1 MNDRTIAARIAL
13 RAALQLRRS
22 LSIPRE
28 LPVNVFDVASAIG
41 IDVRFLDLPS
51 LEGMFCRDPGP
62 RILLPSLKHRPRGR
76 VAFSCAHELGH
87 FALNHDTRFD
97 ECPGAAPQH
106 DSKSCEEF
114 ASDVFAG
121 SLLMPRQA
129 LLGSFARRSWSPDT
143 ATPLQIFIVAG
154 ELGVGYETLLTH
166 LSVVLGL
173 LPSARFEECK
183 RIAPKTIRSE
193 FLQREDPGDLVII
206 DEAWVPVPVDLQVGD
221 VVAVPLA
228 LAATARFLLL
238 EPISDRGGWKIF
250 RARRSGIEKVV
261 IGNRVTVRVARYGY
275 VGPVRNRFLEDP
287 DECQQSSDY

>member
-28 LPVNVFDVASAIG
+28 LPVNVFDIAGAIG
-41 IDVRFLDLPS
+41 IDVRFLDLSS

-97 ECPGAAPQH
+97 ECPGTAPQYGP
-106 DSKSCEEF
+106 KSSEEF
-114 ASDVFAG
+114 AADAFAG

-129 LLGSFARRSWSPDT
+129 VLSSFARRRWISDT
-143 ATPLQIFIVAG
+143 ATPLQLFIVAG
-154 ELGVGYETLLTH
+154 EMGVGYETLLTH

-173 LPSARFEECK
+173 LPSARIEDCR
-183 RIAPKTIRSE
+183 RIAPKTIRSD
-193 FLQREDPGDLVII
+193 FLQDEDSGDLVII
-206 DEAWVPVPVDLQVGD
+206 DEAWAPVPVDLQIGD
-221 VVAVPLA
+221 LIA
-228 LAATARFLLL
+228 LSSAPTARFLLL
-238 EPISDRGGWKIF
+238 EPVSDRGDWNIF
-250 RARRSGIEKVV
+250 RAHRSGIEDVV
-261 IGNRVTVRVARYGY
+261 IGERTITVRVARYGY

-287 DECQQSSDY
+287 DER